1 MAPPPPP
8 AFIGA
13 VPGPRPHALR
23 SAAREWAGPR
33 SPRKRRRA
41 RPSRRLIAGAP
52 PLAGSGRLQSPQI
65 FAGGV
70 PEPPTGHDYLQE
82 SPRQDRASPAAG
94 RRAAPRA
101 DVRERGLCRPDSWT
115 YPENAVSCRCSRG
128 PPQLGLLG
136 SKTEIRLSESV
147 RGEEPPDRRVGK
159 RRIREGLLEVVRAE
173 LLLRIPGLS
182 DVSMATRALQELDG
196 GLGSCQAGEDLSTL
210 ADPGPAPPPEDRV
223 PAMPRLA
230 EASSWPHDSQEPA
243 AEGSPAGSVDARP
256 NKTEKEP
263 VTKVA
268 LGAGK
273 ERLKAGATPR
283 SPARKKAQAA
293 PPPQRPPPPPIPAP
307 SEELPWGDLSL
318 NKCLVLASLLALLGS
333 AFQLCRD
340 AVSGEA
346 DAPAPVPE
354 PWAPP
359 SSAPEPASPPPPPRP
374 EAWVPPSGP
383 PAPPVKAEKA
393 AGEKR
398 APEEAPR
405 EERRRKEK
413 PPKEPRLPKE
423 RPRREEKPRAARE
436 PGGALPR
443 RWAAR
448 EAGHR
453 HRAQDPGDPG
463 HRKRQAWGSPR
474 RLDEDRPPG
483 RRKQRAG
490 KGRD

>member
-1 MAPPPPP
+1 MSGARLVDSGGLTLRSPDAGRPRGQTPGFARAPGPPRAGGPLPALTGGSAVSAGLTLGRTRKMRFLAALSDASERIHTTHTAHAHVPQVCPPRTRTSPGREQEAPPP
-8 AFIGA
+8 
-13 VPGPRPHALR
+13 
-23 SAAREWAGPR
+23 
-33 SPRKRRRA
+33 
-41 RPSRRLIAGAP
+41 
-52 PLAGSGRLQSPQI
+52 
-65 FAGGV
+65 
-70 PEPPTGHDYLQE
+70 
-82 SPRQDRASPAAG
+82 
-94 RRAAPRA
+94 AAPRTDPEHTTLRA
-101 DVRERGLCRPDSWT
+101 GTRRRRPRGVLLSSLAQAP
-115 YPENAVSCRCSRG
+115 ASRH
-128 PPQLGLLG
+128 LL
-136 SKTEIRLSESV
+136 LSV
-147 RGEEPPDRRVGK
+147 RGQPPSVH
-159 RRIREGLLEVVRAE
+159 RAHCGGCG
-173 LLLRIPGLS
+173 LRIPGLS

-243 AEGSPAGSVDARP
+243 AEGSPAGGVDARP
-256 NKTEKEP
+256 KKTEKEP

-293 PPPQRPPPPPIPAP
+293 PPPPPPPIPAP
-307 SEELPWGDLSL
+307 GEELPWGDLSL

-346 DAPAPVPE
+346 DASAPVPE

-383 PAPPVKAEKA
+383 PAPPVEAEKA
-393 AGEKR
+393 AGERR

-405 EERRRKEK
+405 KEERRRKEK
-413 PPKEPRLPKE
+413 PPKEQRLPKE
-423 RPRREEKPRAARE
+423 RPRREERPRKQEKPRAARE

-453 HRAQDPGDPG
+453 HRAQDSGDPG

>member
-1 MAPPPPP
+1 
-8 AFIGA
+8 
-13 VPGPRPHALR
+13 
-23 SAAREWAGPR
+23 
-33 SPRKRRRA
+33 
-41 RPSRRLIAGAP
+41 
-52 PLAGSGRLQSPQI
+52 
-65 FAGGV
+65 
-70 PEPPTGHDYLQE
+70 
-82 SPRQDRASPAAG
+82 
-94 RRAAPRA
+94 
-101 DVRERGLCRPDSWT
+101 
-115 YPENAVSCRCSRG
+115 
-128 PPQLGLLG
+128 
-136 SKTEIRLSESV
+136 
-147 RGEEPPDRRVGK
+147 
-159 RRIREGLLEVVRAE
+159 
-173 LLLRIPGLS
+173 
-182 DVSMATRALQELDG
+182 VSMATRALQELDG

-223 PAMPRLA
+223 PGTPGGAGPLHSRRA
-230 EASSWPHDSQEPA
+230 
-243 AEGSPAGSVDARP
+243 SPAGGVDARP
-256 NKTEKEP
+256 KKTEKEP

-293 PPPQRPPPPPIPAP
+293 PPPPPPPIPAP
-307 SEELPWGDLSL
+307 GEELPWGDLSL

-333 AFQLCRD
+333 AFQLCRGEPAPQGSAPGWD
-340 AVSGEA
+340 AS
-346 DAPAPVPE
+346 APVPE

-383 PAPPVKAEKA
+383 PAPPVEAEKA
-393 AGEKR
+393 AGERR

-405 EERRRKEK
+405 KEERRRKEK
-413 PPKEPRLPKE
+413 PPKEQRLPKE
-423 RPRREEKPRAARE
+423 RPRREERPRKQEKPRAARE

-453 HRAQDPGDPG
+453 HRAQDSGDPG